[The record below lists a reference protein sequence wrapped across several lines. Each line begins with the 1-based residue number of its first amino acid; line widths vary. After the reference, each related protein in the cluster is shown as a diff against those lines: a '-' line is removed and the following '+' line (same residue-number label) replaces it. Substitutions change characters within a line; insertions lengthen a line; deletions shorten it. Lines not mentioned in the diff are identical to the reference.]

1 MKRFRRCSARR
12 FILSLLAVCVVIPI
26 FVLSQRLINLTSE
39 ASRSSIEDL
48 STIKFRNDILNLK
61 STDQGNDID
70 VNEPPS
76 LVYKDENVSASSSD
90 KEVKSEEVKSEERRY
105 SGGIV
110 TLSEKIGTMYEAEE
124 NSQQDKTKS
133 SFSSPEEKKVP
144 NPRGDMFQ
152 QIREL
157 RTPSGRVPV
166 DRKVKEIKD
175 QVIRAKAY
183 LNFAPPN
190 SNSHLVKE
198 LKMRIKELEHAI
210 SDSTRDSNLS
220 KRTLQRSSLMEVT
233 LSKANR
239 VYPDCNAMVKKLRA
253 MTYNAEELVRA
264 RKKETTFLVQLAGRT
279 TPKGLHC
286 LSMRLTAEYFALQPE
301 KRKLPRQND
310 LHDANSFHF
319 ALFSDNVLAC
329 SAVVQST
336 IATAREPER
345 IIFHIVTDSLNL
357 PAISMWFLLYDPG
370 KATIEIQSIDQFK
383 WLSNNIDITKQKEDS
398 PDMRYTSALNHLRFY
413 LPDMFPKLD
422 KILLLDHDVIVQRD
436 LTELWNIEMMGKT
449 NGAVQTCQVEEPS
462 FRSMDMFI
470 NFSDPLLA
478 SKFDVEACTWAFG
491 MNIFDLQEW
500 RRRKLTR
507 NYEEYLLLG
516 KKRPLWKAGSLPL
529 GWITFYNNTVPL
541 DSKWH
546 VLGLGY
552 QSGVKQPDID
562 QAAVIHYDGMMKP
575 WLDVGFEKYKPYWKR
590 HINYSRP
597 FLQQCNIQ

>member
-1 MKRFRRCSARR
+1 MKRFRRCGARR
-12 FILSLLAVCVVIPI
+12 FILSLLAVSVVIPI

-39 ASRSSIEDL
+39 GSRSNIEDL
-48 STIKFRNDILNLK
+48 STIKYRKDILNLR
-61 STDQGNDID
+61 SSDQGDDTD

-76 LVYKDENVSASSSD
+76 LVYKDEDVSAGSFG
-90 KEVKSEEVKSEERRY
+90 KEVKNEERRY

-110 TLSEKIGTMYEAEE
+110 TLSEKNGTKHEAEE
-124 NSQQDKTKS
+124 NSRQTETKNS
-133 SFSSPEEKKVP
+133 LSASEGKKVP
-144 NPRGDMFQ
+144 NGDVHQ
-152 QIREL
+152 QNREL
-157 RTPSGRVPV
+157 QPPLGRAV
-166 DRKVKEIKD
+166 DQKVKEIKD

-198 LKMRIKELEHAI
+198 LKMRIKELERVA
-210 SDSTRDSNLS
+210 SDTTRDSNLS
-220 KRTLQRSSLMEVT
+220 KRALQRSSLMEVT

-239 VYPDCNAMVKKLRA
+239 VYPDCNDMVKKLRA
-253 MTYNAEELVRA
+253 MTYNAEELVLA
-264 RKKETTFLVQLAGRT
+264 RKKETTFLVQLVGRT

-286 LSMRLTAEYFALQPE
+286 LSMRLTAEYFALEPE
-301 KRKLPRQND
+301 KRKLPNQKD
-310 LHDANSFHF
+310 LHDADSYHF
-319 ALFSDNVLAC
+319 AIFSDNVLAC
-329 SAVVQST
+329 SVVVQST
-336 IATAREPER
+336 IAAAREPER

-357 PAISMWFLLYDPG
+357 PAMSMWFLLYPPD
-370 KATIEIQSIDQFK
+370 KATIEIQSIAKFK

-398 PDMRYTSALNHLRFY
+398 PDTRYNSALNHLRFY
-413 LPDMFPKLD
+413 LPDMFPKLN
-422 KILLLDHDVIVQRD
+422 KIVLLDHDVIVQRD
-436 LTELWNIEMMGKT
+436 LTELWKIEMMGKT
-449 NGAVQTCQVEEPS
+449 NGAVETCQVDNPS

-470 NFSDPLLA
+470 NFSDPFVA

-500 RRRKLTR
+500 RRRNLTR
-507 NYEEYLLLG
+507 DYEEYLLLG
-516 KKRPLWKAGSLPL
+516 KQRPLWKAGSLPL

-562 QAAVIHYDGMMKP
+562 QAAVIHYDGIMKP
-575 WLDVGFEKYKPYWKR
+575 WLDIGLEKHKLYWR
-590 HINYSRP
+590 RRINYSLP

>member
-1 MKRFRRCSARR
+1 MKRFRRCGARR
-12 FILSLLAVCVVIPI
+12 FILSLLAVSVVIPI

-39 ASRSSIEDL
+39 GSRSNIEDL
-48 STIKFRNDILNLK
+48 STIKYRKDILNLR
-61 STDQGNDID
+61 SSDQGDDTD

-76 LVYKDENVSASSSD
+76 LVYKDEDVSAGSFG
-90 KEVKSEEVKSEERRY
+90 KEVKNEERRY

-110 TLSEKIGTMYEAEE
+110 TLSEKNGTKHEAEE
-124 NSQQDKTKS
+124 NSRQTETKNS
-133 SFSSPEEKKVP
+133 LSASEGKKVP
-144 NPRGDMFQ
+144 NGDVHQ
-152 QIREL
+152 QNREL
-157 RTPSGRVPV
+157 QPPLGRAV
-166 DRKVKEIKD
+166 DQKVKEIKD

-198 LKMRIKELEHAI
+198 LKMRIKELERVA
-210 SDSTRDSNLS
+210 SDTTRDSNLS
-220 KRTLQRSSLMEVT
+220 KRALQRSSLMEVT

-239 VYPDCNAMVKKLRA
+239 VYPDCNDMVKKLRA
-253 MTYNAEELVRA
+253 MTYNAEELVLA
-264 RKKETTFLVQLAGRT
+264 RKKETTFLVQLVGRT

-286 LSMRLTAEYFALQPE
+286 LSMRLTAEYFALEPE
-301 KRKLPRQND
+301 KRKLPNQD
-310 LHDANSFHF
+310 LHDADSYHF
-319 ALFSDNVLAC
+319 AIFSDNVLAC
-329 SAVVQST
+329 SVVVQST
-336 IATAREPER
+336 IAAAREPER

-357 PAISMWFLLYDPG
+357 PAMSMWFLLYPPD
-370 KATIEIQSIDQFK
+370 KATIEIQSIAKFK

-398 PDMRYTSALNHLRFY
+398 PDTRYNSALNHLRFY
-413 LPDMFPKLD
+413 LPDMFPKLN
-422 KILLLDHDVIVQRD
+422 KIVLLDHDVIVQRD
-436 LTELWNIEMMGKT
+436 LTELWKIEMMGKT
-449 NGAVQTCQVEEPS
+449 NGAVETCQVDNPS

-470 NFSDPLLA
+470 NFSDPFVA

-500 RRRKLTR
+500 RRRNLTR
-507 NYEEYLLLG
+507 DYEEYLLLG
-516 KKRPLWKAGSLPL
+516 KQRPLWKAGSLPL

-562 QAAVIHYDGMMKP
+562 QAAVIHYDGIMKP
-575 WLDVGFEKYKPYWKR
+575 WLDIGLEKYKLYWR
-590 HINYSRP
+590 RRINYSLP